1 MARKSHAGDLMKR
14 DQTAALGQI
23 HRLLLD
29 SKVLKG
35 NLLGDP
41 SERIVDVY
49 VPAKHDG
56 KGLPLLVDIV
66 GFTAG
71 GPSHTN
77 WKNFGE
83 NLPERVDRLIASG
96 AMPPCV
102 VALPDCFTKLGGN
115 QYINSSAMG
124 RWDDFLLQ
132 ECVPFVEQKFGCGGA
147 GKRGLFG
154 KSSGGYG
161 AIAHAM
167 LHPDFWSAAA
177 CHSGDMAF
185 ELCYLPEFP
194 RLLRA
199 LAKYDGS
206 IQKWI
211 DAFYAAPKTKDG
223 DIHDLMALAMC
234 ATYDPD
240 PSAPYG
246 LRLPVTLDT
255 CEIIP
260 ERWANFL
267 KWDPCL
273 MVEKHASDMKQIKAL
288 YIDCGDSDQYNLVYG
303 ARRLHRSLERLG
315 VKHTYAEFA
324 DNHSSVDYRMDTS
337 LPILAKALSA

>member
-1 MARKSHAGDLMKR
+1 MRR
-14 DQTAALGQI
+14 DEIAPHGRVLRNWLNSKILPVSNTVGLSATRQI
-23 HRLLLD
+23 
-29 SKVLKG
+29 
-35 NLLGDP
+35 
-41 SERIVDVY
+41 DVY
-49 VPAKHDG
+49 LPADHDG
-56 KGLPLLVDIV
+56 KGLPLLVDLV

-83 NLPERVDRLIASG
+83 NLPERLDRLIASG

-132 ECVPFVEQKFGCGGA
+132 ECVPFVEKQFGCGGA
-147 GKRGLFG
+147 GRRGLFG
-154 KSSGGYG
+154 KSSGAYG
-161 AIAHAM
+161 AIVHAM

-194 RLLRA
+194 RMLRG

-206 IQKWI
+206 IQKWV
-211 DAFYAAPKTKDG
+211 DAFYAASKTKDG
-223 DIHDLMALAMC
+223 DIHDLMTLAMC

-240 PSAPYG
+240 PTAPYG

-255 CEIIP
+255 CELIP

-273 MVEKHASDMKQIKAL
+273 MVEKYASGMKRLKAL
-288 YIDCGDSDQYNLVYG
+288 YIDCGDADQYNLVYG
-303 ARRLHRSLERLG
+303 ARRLHRSLDRLG
-315 VKHTYAEFA
+315 VKHIYEEFP
-324 DNHSSVDYRMDTS
+324 DNHSSVDYRMDIS
-337 LPILAKALSA
+337 LPILTKALCA